1 MQHTPLVLPALQ
13 SATANLA
20 FPMFNLKPN
29 LVQRYHVW
37 RYHLTF
43 TSSGMWAAPWGM
55 SLLATTQIGWEQADP
70 SRSFPVWLYTPTTR
84 RIFLSHMTPCLIY
97 CTVHVP
103 VKSSAEVSNFQCNM
117 KQNKTPHLNSNS
129 KLIRLLQLSPV
140 MLLLDKTTVTLNL
153 CGGFCEAATQSSIC
167 RIVCSR
173 GP

>member
-1 MQHTPLVLPALQ
+1 MSTAKTMSHTCWHNMLPVPCNCSQAGKPATSTIESCLDAPYKQHSHLKNTRVQHTPLVLPALQ

-55 SLLATTQIGWEQADP
+55 SLLATTRIGWEQADP

-84 RIFLSHMTPCLIY
+84 RIFFIPHDSL
-97 CTVHVP
+97 
-103 VKSSAEVSNFQCNM
+103 
-117 KQNKTPHLNSNS
+117 PHLLHS
-129 KLIRLLQLSPV
+129 
-140 MLLLDKTTVTLNL
+140 TCACEEL
-153 CGGFCEAATQSSIC
+153 C
-167 RIVCSR
+167 
-173 GP
+173 